1 MADRLEWGGID
12 IGSAK
17 APVSFSG
24 WAGGGKSGSLKIEYE
39 VCKNGIVVP
48 MSHQSMNVGPT
59 RKQPQHPFSV
69 WHLFFLAFVLVPLGS
84 SYGSDQSD
92 TVTIATARGFSLGK
106 EVSVRGFITVPPSL
120 FASFTGEQGF
130 AIEDSTGGIYVQL
143 ESAISLQL
151 GKEVRVSGRLAEIAK
166 LTVISSRIELIEQL
180 SQQVAVQPADITTRA
195 VSAATEGRLVRIQGT
210 ITRPIGDDRPYG
222 YKIFLDDGSG
232 ETQVFVPVST
242 GIDPLAFPGLQVGRR
257 LAVIGFSGRFND
269 TYELIPRFP
278 TDLAVASP

>member
-1 MADRLEWGGID
+1 
-12 IGSAK
+12 
-17 APVSFSG
+17 
-24 WAGGGKSGSLKIEYE
+24 
-39 VCKNGIVVP
+39 

-59 RKQPQHPFSV
+59 RKQPQHPSSV
-69 WHLFFLAFVLVPLGS
+69 WYLLCLAFVLVPLGS
-84 SYGSDQSD
+84 SYGSDQPD
-92 TVTIATARGFSLGK
+92 AVTIATARGFSLGK

-151 GKEVRVSGRLAEIAK
+151 GKEVRVRGQLAEIAK
-166 LTVISSRIELIEQL
+166 LTVVSSRTELIDQL
-180 SQQVAVQPADITTRA
+180 SQQVVVQPADVTTGA
-195 VSAATEGRLVRIQGT
+195 VSAATEGCLVRIQGR

-257 LAVIGFSGRFND
+257 LVVIGFSGRFDD
-269 TYELIPRFP
+269 TYELIPRFSA
-278 TDLAVASP
+278 DLAVASP